1 MQWVC
6 PKGKLPLS
14 TGMAGGYKKDFFAI
28 STGRCKRIWEFGE
41 LNQPSST
48 CWRDVWY
55 PLDRELKQQWGKKD
69 SQELKVN
76 WWWEVSIPGSGLHFL
91 GSLVSQACVTGPLE
105 KEPSQNVLQHLR
117 KAINPIL
124 MGLLLR
130 NAECQKIL
138 SKLSRPEDAP
148 HLWKHHIYH
157 VWLRNY
163 LTPKLSVI
171 DLNITK
177 TIANLLCQ
185 VIDRFHGNT
194 VLFSQVHLV
203 HSWGDGAFLP
213 VGAGKGG

>member
-1 MQWVC
+1 MGE
-6 PKGKLPLS
+6 KGFP
-14 TGMAGGYKKDFFAI
+14 GA
-28 STGRCKRIWEFGE
+28 EGE
-41 LNQPSST
+41 LMVGGFHSWF
-48 CWRDVWY
+48 C
-55 PLDRELKQQWGKKD
+55 
-69 SQELKVN
+69 
-76 WWWEVSIPGSGLHFL
+76 LHFL

-117 KAINPIL
+117 KAINPVL

-177 TIANLLCQ
+177 TCKSSLSSHWQ
-185 VIDRFHGNT
+185 VP
-194 VLFSQVHLV
+194 
-203 HSWGDGAFLP
+203 WKYGAFFPGSSSPFLGRWSIP
-213 VGAGKGG
+213 ACGCREGWLVPLKPSTCPNMKVQSF